1 MRRDTIFY
9 KLFQQCPSLLFNL
22 LTNPPENAS
31 EYKFDSVVV
40 KETSLGASQIC
51 KKTTGYKPGA
61 NITKPTYVGS
71 KIS

>member
-1 MRRDTIFY
+1 
-9 KLFQQCPSLLFNL
+9 